1 LLCKRPLFARRAA
14 LTRCLFCCRYNAVKG
29 WEAATRAGSG
39 EHFIRENFLSRA
51 TLQMLQVQTPP
62 CNCHTFLNS
71 SIPLLQC
78 MRRQFVDILRSAG
91 FLPQH
96 SDAAGKLSSEAEML
110 GGSAANENSSQLD
123 VIVAVVAAG
132 LYPNVVS
139 VGQRHGR
146 PSMRPP
152 KLTVR
157 GIGRVEL
164 HPKSALAG
172 TAAFPQPYLVYGTL
186 VRSSACFVHDASCVP
201 IMALMLFGGTLSVK
215 EVSGAAGAVAMTAD
229 SWLTLHV
236 AAESAACV
244 MALTQRL
251 HHCLQAKFTTPSLDM
266 YAISLPSP
274 VLFTSRVFLRSAAT
288 QIRGQQL
295 RSHLEGDTA
304 FAALQCHAGPH
315 CSKRRSC
322 NFCCRSRCSQRQRRR
337 REISGRRA
345 AVAFCAVCENVR
357 DRWRGKVT
365 IVNHKIKLRRIV

>member
-1 LLCKRPLFARRAA
+1 M
-14 LTRCLFCCRYNAVKG
+14 KG

-51 TLQMLQVQTPP
+51 TLQMLQ
-62 CNCHTFLNS
+62 
-71 SIPLLQC
+71 C

-96 SDAAGKLSSEAEML
+96 SDAAGKVSSEAEML
-110 GGSAANENSSQLD
+110 GGSAANENSSQHD
-123 VIVAVVAAG
+123 VIVSVVAAG

-215 EVSGAAGAVAMTAD
+215 EVAGAAGAVAMTAD

-244 MALTQRL
+244 MALTRRL

-274 VLFTSRVFLRSAAT
+274 VLIHKPRVPALSCTADTGTAASQPSRGRRCVCCAAVSHRSALLQEALLQLLLQIKMQPAAAT
-288 QIRGQQL
+288 TTRN
-295 RSHLEGDTA
+295 
-304 FAALQCHAGPH
+304 
-315 CSKRRSC
+315 RRSTS
-322 NFCCRSRCSQRQRRR
+322 SRCLLCCLRKRTRSVAGEPGEVHICKSQNQAQLDSVNWNLVLFIFDGYCF
-337 REISGRRA
+337 IS
-345 AVAFCAVCENVR
+345 
-357 DRWRGKVT
+357 
-365 IVNHKIKLRRIV
+365 

>member
-1 LLCKRPLFARRAA
+1 
-14 LTRCLFCCRYNAVKG
+14 
-29 WEAATRAGSG
+29 
-39 EHFIRENFLSRA
+39 
-51 TLQMLQVQTPP
+51 
-62 CNCHTFLNS
+62 
-71 SIPLLQC
+71 
-78 MRRQFVDILRSAG
+78 MRRQFVDILRTAG
-91 FLPQH
+91 FLPQS
-96 SDAAGKLSSEAEML
+96 SDAAGKLLSEAEML
-110 GGSAANENSSQLD
+110 GGSAANENSSQND

-172 TAAFPQPYLVYGTL
+172 AAAFPQPYLVYGTL

-215 EVSGAAGAVAMTAD
+215 DVAGAAGAVAMTAD

-266 YAISLPSP
+266 YAISLPRPNSQAACSCAQLHCRYGDSSFAAISRETLRLLRCSVTQVRIAP
-274 VLFTSRVFLRSAAT
+274 RGAPATSASRDAASGSDDDGASAVDEQPLHLVLFAKTYVIGGGGSS
-288 QIRGQQL
+288 QL
-295 RSHLEGDTA
+295 
-304 FAALQCHAGPH
+304 
-315 CSKRRSC
+315 
-322 NFCCRSRCSQRQRRR
+322 
-337 REISGRRA
+337 
-345 AVAFCAVCENVR
+345 
-357 DRWRGKVT
+357 
-365 IVNHKIKLRRIV
+365 